1 MRLKGTERLVLKAS
15 ALVAAIGLALICAFA
30 VVDHADDYA
39 SANAARAHAQTPTI
53 KALAT
58 ATVLPPTPTRTP
70 TPIPTPTPSAMPTR
84 LVIPN
89 IDVDAPVV
97 EVGQRLEDSA
107 LVWET
112 ADHAVGHYVGT
123 AMPGQ
128 KGNIFLAG
136 HIRHPTEGNV
146 FARLPEI
153 PELLD
158 RGVRVTATLYTADGT
173 YEYVA
178 VRAYVV
184 EPTRTDVMA
193 PTSDAILTLM
203 TCVPDWVFDH
213 RLIIICRPPLR
224 LAPPAS

>member
-1 MRLKGTERLVLKAS
+1 MRLRRTEHLVLKAG
-15 ALVAAIGLALICAFA
+15 ALVAAIGLAVVFA
-30 VVDHADDYA
+30 IAAVNHADDSA
-39 SANAARAHAQTPTI
+39 SASAARGHTQTPT
-53 KALAT
+53 AQAFASPT
-58 ATVLPPTPTRTP
+58 PPPSPTDTPTRV
-70 TPIPTPTPSAMPTR
+70 PTPTPSAVPTR
-84 LVIPN
+84 LVIPS

-97 EVGQRLEDSA
+97 ELGQEEQDGV

-153 PELLD
+153 PELMD
-158 RGVRVTATLYTADGT
+158 SGVRVTATLYTADGPQD
-173 YEYVA
+173 YVA

-184 EPTRTDVMA
+184 EATRTDVMA
-193 PTSDAILTLM
+193 PTSDEILTLM

-224 LAPPAS
+224 LVPPAS